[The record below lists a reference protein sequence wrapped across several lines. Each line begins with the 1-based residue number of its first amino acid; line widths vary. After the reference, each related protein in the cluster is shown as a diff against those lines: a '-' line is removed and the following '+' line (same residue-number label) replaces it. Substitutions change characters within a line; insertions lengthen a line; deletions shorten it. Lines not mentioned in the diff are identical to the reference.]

1 MAHYSATINVDATP
15 EDAFAYL
22 SDPLNRAE
30 WDPSVRRVEASGDLF
45 DVTVGFYG
53 KAIEATY
60 RVEDLV
66 EPTRIVFETDG
77 RVKGRDKVK
86 GRDTIEIVARDGGSS
101 ITIELEVQMKGA
113 ARLLDRGLQVAF
125 AGIGDN
131 VATELKK
138 RLDR

>member
-1 MAHYSATINVDATP
+1 MATYTATINVDASP
-15 EDAFAYL
+15 DAAFAYL

-30 WDPSVRRVEASGDLF
+30 WDPSVRSVAAAGDHF

-60 RVEDLV
+60 TIDEVV
-66 EPTRIVFETDG
+66 EPSRIVFDIG
-77 RVKGRDKVK
+77 GKVK
-86 GRDTIEIVARDGGSS
+86 GRDIIEIVEREGGASVTLDLS
-101 ITIELEVQMKGA
+101 VSMKGA

-131 VATELKK
+131 IAGELKK
-138 RLDR
+138 QLDRV

>member
-1 MAHYSATINVDATP
+1 MASYFATINVDATP
-15 EDAFAYL
+15 EASFAYL

-30 WDPSVRRVEASGDLF
+30 WDPSVRSVSAADGHY

-60 RVEDLV
+60 AIDELA
-66 EPTRIVFETDG
+66 EPSKIVFETG
-77 RVKGRDKVK
+77 GKVK
-86 GRDTIEIVARDGGSS
+86 GRDVIEIVPRDGGSS
-101 ITIELEVQMKGA
+101 ISLDLNVQMKGA

-131 VATELKK
+131 IASELKK
-138 RLDR
+138 QLDRVGG